1 MGKKEAQTEEEK
13 KKRAVSPS
21 TTHNWLYIFFS
32 FYILGE
38 IEQTTWGKYERAVPQ
53 HTHGEEE
60 AQT

>member
-1 MGKKEAQTEEEK
+1 MTHGEEEAQTEEEK

-38 IEQTTWGKYERAVPQ
+38 GGEIEGNNMRKI
-53 HTHGEEE
+53 
-60 AQT
+60 